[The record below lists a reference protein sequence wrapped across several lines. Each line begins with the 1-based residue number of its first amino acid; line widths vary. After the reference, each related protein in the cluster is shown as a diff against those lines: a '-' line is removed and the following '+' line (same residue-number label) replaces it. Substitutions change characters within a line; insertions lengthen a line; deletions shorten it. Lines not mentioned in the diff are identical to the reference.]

1 MAARD
6 LLHLDY
12 LTLYGN
18 APRPCD
24 RMSESRLQEFYDRIR
39 ADLDRTVKF
48 WRQHSRDPECGYGA
62 WPLGGEVLFFFFILV
77 FKIPFCLLNVYCS
90 GFFNCLSKDGKVYDE
105 IKHVWLQ
112 ARQVRDCY
120 HQ

>member
-1 MAARD
+1 MAALG

-12 LTLYGN
+12 TYRCTGKLHG
-18 APRPCD
+18 RD
-24 RMSESRLQEFYDRIR
+24 RMSESRLQEFYDKIR

-48 WRQHSRDPECGYGA
+48 WRQHSRDPECGYGQG
-62 WPLGGEVLFFFFILV
+62 LREGEYCFCIIFSKYFI
-77 FKIPFCLLNVYCS
+77 CLMNVYCS
-90 GFFNCLSKDGKVYDE
+90 GFFNCLGKDGKVYDE

-112 ARQVRDCY
+112 ARQVRVCY

>member
-62 WPLGGEVLFFFFILV
+62 GPLGGEVLFWFFYSSVQNTILFV
-77 FKIPFCLLNVYCS
+77 ECLLQW
-90 GFFNCLSKDGKVYDE
+90 FFQLSQQRWKS
-105 IKHVWLQ
+105 
-112 ARQVRDCY
+112 VR
-120 HQ
+120 